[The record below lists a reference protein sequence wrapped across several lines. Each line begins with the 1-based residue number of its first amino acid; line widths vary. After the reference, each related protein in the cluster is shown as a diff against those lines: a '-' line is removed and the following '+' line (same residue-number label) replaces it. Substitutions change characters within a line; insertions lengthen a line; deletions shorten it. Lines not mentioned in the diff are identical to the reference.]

1 MPTSEYIN
9 DRKVCREGTTLT
21 YGDSLP
27 SDTLRTLLYN
37 SSVASS
43 PHCHWLVY
51 SEVPTFRNINWQ
63 SVDDAF
69 FPICSFLAHRQVVTR
84 SNQLFAQIFSRHNE
98 RWACMLCGVT
108 PSNCFFDLLVLVI
121 ILFFGQWV
129 PAVSRWEVIGGLL
142 TQDDAV
148 AKLLFEIESLGSN
161 LCHPQFE
168 GLCLRGRDGLDDT
181 EELLDGSC

>member
-108 PSNCFFDLLVLVI
+108 PSNCFFDLRFISSRHHPFLRAMSPSGQQVGGNRWLSHARWCCGQVALRDWVARQQLVPSTVWRAL
-121 ILFFGQWV
+121 
-129 PAVSRWEVIGGLL
+129 P
-142 TQDDAV
+142 
-148 AKLLFEIESLGSN
+148 
-161 LCHPQFE
+161 
-168 GLCLRGRDGLDDT
+168 
-181 EELLDGSC
+181 